1 MILIRDKA
9 MHIHSGYAGNVYSGC
24 LPSANMIV
32 AKKQRI
38 VGDDIEIDDAG
49 DGGGIWRYRG
59 VGKSRG

>member
-9 MHIHSGYAGNVYSGC
+9 MHIYAGNVYPGC
-24 LPSANMIV
+24 LPSANNMIV

-49 DGGGIWRYRG
+49 DGGGIWRYGG
-59 VGKSRG
+59 VGKS